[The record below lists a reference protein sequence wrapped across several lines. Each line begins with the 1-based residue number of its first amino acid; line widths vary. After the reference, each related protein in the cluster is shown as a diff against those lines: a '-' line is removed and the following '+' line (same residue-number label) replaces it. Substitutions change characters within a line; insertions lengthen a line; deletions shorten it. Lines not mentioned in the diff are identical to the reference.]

1 MEFSG
6 PPTFLSATVLLQG
19 LVASKIHGACLE
31 EGEDSKGFIS

>member
-1 MEFSG
+1 M
-6 PPTFLSATVLLQG
+6 FLWGSHLDRLYGVLQG